1 MEWDQGFRPEP
12 GPGLCGSD
20 REIFERVWRRV
31 MPEDRYDSPVMLLG
45 EEAPCPAPAVPAEA
59 PPASPMPCPTLPP
72 PLPGVSICANPG
84 PMEPSGGNVP
94 CLGTASAV
102 HGAELQSFI
111 LHELMDARTY
121 QAMARRADRS
131 AARTLSGISADERR
145 HAKRLSTAYFLIS
158 GVRYW
163 PVEQAVVS
171 LDLPLAALLRRRFW
185 EEQEGEAAYRAAAA
199 ATADPCLQ
207 ELYIE
212 LAEDENSHAW
222 LLRGILEA
230 M

>member
-45 EEAPCPAPAVPAEA
+45 EETPCPAPAVPAA
-59 PPASPMPCPTLPP
+59 PPPASPMPCPTLPP

-163 PVEQAVVS
+163 PVDRVPNPSPAPFS
-171 LDLPLAALLRRRFW
+171 AALREHFM
-185 EEQEGEAAYRAAAA
+185 EEQRGAAAYQTAAAE
-199 ATADPCLQ
+199 TADPCLH
-207 ELYIE
+207 ELFLE
-212 LAEDENSHAW
+212 LAGEEDSHAW
-222 LLRGILEA
+222 LLRSVLEQL
-230 M
+230 

>member
-45 EEAPCPAPAVPAEA
+45 EEAPCPAPAVPAAA

-145 HAKRLSTAYFLIS
+145 HAKRLSTAYFLI
-158 GVRYW
+158 
-163 PVEQAVVS
+163 Q
-171 LDLPLAALLRRRFW
+171 
-185 EEQEGEAAYRAAAA
+185 
-199 ATADPCLQ
+199 
-207 ELYIE
+207 
-212 LAEDENSHAW
+212 
-222 LLRGILEA
+222 
-230 M
+230 